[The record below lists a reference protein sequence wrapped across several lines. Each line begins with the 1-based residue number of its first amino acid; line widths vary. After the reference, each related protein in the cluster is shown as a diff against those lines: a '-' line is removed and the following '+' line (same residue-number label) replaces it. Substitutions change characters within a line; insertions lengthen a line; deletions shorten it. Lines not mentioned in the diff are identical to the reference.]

1 MNNHAKKLIS
11 KEELGKIIGENVRK
25 IRVEK
30 GISQAELARLCEKD
44 RQHIELIENGKVS
57 PNIYTLYTVSM
68 ALQIGLSDLFDCV
81 NASSKTLS

>member
-1 MNNHAKKLIS
+1 MNNHAKKLMS

-81 NASSKTLS
+81 NASSKT